1 VSFPAPLA
9 RAVAGLFIHDRD
21 GFDTIAELPRDVP
34 SPPTEA
40 VSGGVPIAT
49 TSALAATS
57 HVSADRVLLELCT
70 PRQPLPVVREQ
81 IEAAR

>member
-1 VSFPAPLA
+1 
-9 RAVAGLFIHDRD
+9 
-21 GFDTIAELPRDVP
+21 
-34 SPPTEA
+34 